1 MSDRAT
7 GQEPKPPFDPPL
19 PGFGRTLVAAS
30 LAALVVSLFTGIVVV
45 TRFKDES
52 LDMLL
57 TTALFGTVFGLPYAL
72 LVAVVGPRLTRRIRT
87 PLGRFAIWLGAGFI
101 CGAGIF
107 AFPSALL
114 GKLVNVEL
122 VTLFGGFGMLGS
134 TVLMA
139 TLGRR

>member
-1 MSDRAT
+1 
-7 GQEPKPPFDPPL
+7 
-19 PGFGRTLVAAS
+19 
-30 LAALVVSLFTGIVVV
+30 
-45 TRFKDES
+45 
-52 LDMLL
+52 MLL